1 MLTFA
6 DRQGRD
12 SLAMKS
18 LFQQEVVRRG
28 ILSAGGF
35 NICYRH
41 SDEDVERTLAAC
53 RAALTVLAQAVDA
66 DDVEARLA
74 GPVIQPVFRR
84 A

>member
-1 MLTFA
+1 MLTFT
-6 DRQGRD
+6 DRQGQD

-28 ILSAGGF
+28 ILFAGGF
-35 NICYRH
+35 NLCYRH
-41 SDEDVERTLAAC
+41 SDADAARTLEAC
-53 RAALTVLAQAVDA
+53 RAALGVLAEALDA
-66 DDVEARLA
+66 DDVEGRLR